1 MTPRHGHRLW
11 ERIMRGPANYVIGN
25 ARVPVLIAGPSVKKS
40 KASAFNAT
48 RPGKPGQLV
57 KEVVLL
63 PP

>member
-1 MTPRHGHRLW
+1 
-11 ERIMRGPANYVIGN
+11 MRGPANYVIGN